1 MIKYIS
7 KSTQKDRDE
16 VLSMC
21 RNRWYHGE
29 QFRGYTIEQAQRDMP
44 HIKYINSRL
53 SDLHVLGLLRQEI
66 LPYGKLL
73 YIYIPKKTRLG

>member
-21 RNRWYHGE
+21 RDRWYHGE

-44 HIKYINSRL
+44 HIKYVNSRL
-53 SDLHVLGLLRQEI
+53 SDLYALGLLWRFV
-66 LPYGKLL
+66 LPHSKYL
-73 YIYIPKKTRLG
+73 YIYRAKKTRLG